1 LSLDKQARMLWIARG
16 LFDYLDHESKS
27 LGLLSPD
34 RKVLEKTL
42 DGIDKNW
49 RNF

>member
-1 LSLDKQARMLWIARG
+1 MLWIARDF
-16 LFDYLDHESKS
+16 FDYLDKESKS

-34 RKVLEKTL
+34 RKSLEKTL
-42 DGIDKNW
+42 DEIDKNW